1 MCMGNNYCNPTEY
14 ALTPQGEAL
23 LSDGS
28 IMSIDDAV
36 ARFQQEIV
44 YLEGAQANILNG
56 YHLLW
61 QAMAEDPLAY
71 DWDEEFARLYY
82 DYRCTEENLEA
93 LKTDLKTLTDSPFWD
108 VPWEE

>member
-1 MCMGNNYCNPTEY
+1 MLATEY

-28 IMSIDDAV
+28 VMSIDDAV
-36 ARFQQEIV
+36 KRFQEEIV
-44 YLEGAQANILNG
+44 YLEQAQDRILNG

-61 QAMAEDPLAY
+61 QAMGDDPLAY

-82 DYRCTEENLEA
+82 DYRCVEANLEA
-93 LKTDLKTLTDSPFWD
+93 LKTDLKTLTGSSFWD